1 MGRNNKKTKK
11 NDLRIITNSIQKLLK
26 LDEQER
32 KIHKAQK
39 SEIETIQSVMSR
51 YCDDRDVKAKLAK
64 DEEAAMLLQQAKDLI
79 TALRILLKQ

>member
-39 SEIETIQSVMSR
+39 SEIDTIQSVMSR
-51 YCDDRDVKAKLAK
+51 YCDDRNIKAKLAK
-64 DEEAAMLLQQAKDLI
+64 DEKVTMLLQQAKSLI
-79 TALRILLKQ
+79 ATLRTLIR